1 MVHKQNEIILKYFKK
16 SEISEDAYESFIFL
30 WIAFSSYLLSY
41 YAKFTDSPSQ
51 ALENFSKEGKFV
63 KLYQNVAK
71 DVNVESFEEFL
82 RYHYDD
88 SFIGVL
94 DLKYAQMFHDFIF
107 EIRKVEN
114 LEEDFNKRH
123 YKLKFHKIGVLLD
136 EKGMSFYNYLML
148 IYQMRCNIFH
158 KGSVSGGLTKK
169 LKDKEEK
176 LVWLGYMSFKKFCSE
191 LFLLEGIITQ

>member
-1 MVHKQNEIILKYFKK
+1 MDKKSVIVKYF
-16 SEISEDAYESFIFL
+16 SRSTQVEDAYESFILL
-30 WIAFSSYLLSY
+30 WIAFSSFLLSH

-51 ALENFSKEGKFV
+51 ALENFAQEGKFIKV
-63 KLYQNVAK
+63 YKSLWK
-71 DVNVESFEEFL
+71 DIHLESFEQFL

-88 SFIGVL
+88 AFVWVL
-94 DLKYAQMFHDFIF
+94 DLKYAKMFHDFIF
-107 EIRKVEN
+107 DIRKVEN

-123 YKLKFHKIGVLLD
+123 FNLKFHKIWVLLD

-158 KGSVSGGLTKK
+158 KGSVSGAMSKK

-176 LVWLGYMSFKKFCSE
+176 LVWLAYMSFYEFCTQ
-191 LFLLEGIITQ
+191 LFLQEGIIE